1 LLKEN
6 YQKGGYGYGHAK
18 KELLNYILTRFS
30 KEREKFNYYMSN
42 LNEIDQA
49 LNIGAAKAHKVGQ
62 EVLNRV
68 RKKLGYN

>member
-1 LLKEN
+1 
-6 YQKGGYGYGHAK
+6 
-18 KELLNYILTRFS
+18 
-30 KEREKFNYYMSN
+30 MSN

-49 LNIGAAKAHKVGQ
+49 LNIGATKAHKVGQ